1 MFITLGLLIAAVATI
16 TAVVVYIIKYAKVK
30 EQRRLLRIKQAQ
42 ERVVA
47 LIHDGDYG
55 VISGVWDNSSST
67 LEQGRVLK
75 SSQIDEETRQYLP
88 ENEIVEGF

>member
-1 MFITLGLLIAAVATI
+1 MFLTIAALLLAAAAI

-30 EQRRLLRIKQAQ
+30 EQLRQLRVKQAQ